1 MFENVC
7 MNYMSSFLLLCR
19 FISYYIILFLLDHIM
34 MPLSL
39 SFLSYSA
46 ARHSVLCIPRKPG
59 GISWCDFDAK
69 EEFVRP
75 YYDVRL
81 YNQHKFS
88 RHTVV
93 RSGLIETGTSD
104 AALPGFSNE
113 PFLLLLFLVAALYI

>member
-1 MFENVC
+1 
-7 MNYMSSFLLLCR
+7 MNYMCSFLLLCG
-19 FISYYIILFLLDHIM
+19 FTSSYILFFLLDHIM

-46 ARHSVLCIPRKPG
+46 ARHSVLCIPRKSG

-69 EEFVRP
+69 KEFVRP

-81 YNQHKFS
+81 HNQHKLS

-93 RSGLIETGTSD
+93 RSGLVETGTPD
-104 AALPGFSNE
+104 AALPGFSDE
-113 PFLLLLFLVAALYI
+113 PFLLLPFLVAAL

>member
-1 MFENVC
+1 
-7 MNYMSSFLLLCR
+7 MNYMSSFLLLCG
-19 FISYYIILFLLDHIM
+19 FTSSYILFFLLDHIM

-39 SFLSYSA
+39 SLSA
-46 ARHSVLCIPRKPG
+46 ARHSFLCIPRKPG

-81 YNQHKFS
+81 HNQHKLS

-93 RSGLIETGTSD
+93 RSGLVETGTPD
-104 AALPGFSNE
+104 AALPGFSND
-113 PFLLLLFLVAALYI
+113 PFLLLPFLVAAL